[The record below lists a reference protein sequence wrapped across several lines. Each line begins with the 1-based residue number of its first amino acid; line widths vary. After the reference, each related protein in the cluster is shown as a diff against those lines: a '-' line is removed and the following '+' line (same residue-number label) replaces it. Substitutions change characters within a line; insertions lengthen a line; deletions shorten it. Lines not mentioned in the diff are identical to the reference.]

1 MGRDPKILDDMAR
14 VAGGAVNILSG
25 VQQQIRDDV
34 KARVDDMADRL
45 DLVPRADLDHA
56 LLMIKALEE
65 RVSALEKPSKKTP
78 AKKQKEKKPLT

>member
-45 DLVPRADLDHA
+45 DLVRRTGERA
-56 LLMIKALEE
+56 
-65 RVSALEKPSKKTP
+65 
-78 AKKQKEKKPLT
+78 